1 MKKTIFNSDWQNGF
15 DACLSFGVIG
25 VFIAQSLSVCLSVC
39 LCVSLSLAKRFVFYQ
54 KKKKI
59 KTTRSTHTV
68 SLLYADDIE
77 TKLLM
82 FQMIGL

>member
-25 VFIAQSLSVCLSVC
+25 VFIAQSLSFCLFVCLSLSSQTVC
-39 LCVSLSLAKRFVFYQ
+39 VLP
-54 KKKKI
+54 KKKKL

>member
-25 VFIAQSLSVCLSVC
+25 VFIAQSLSVCLFV
-39 LCVSLSLAKRFVFYQ
+39 CVSLSLAKRFVFYQ
-54 KKKKI
+54 KKKKR

>member
-39 LCVSLSLAKRFVFYQ
+39 LSLSLAKRFVFYQ
-54 KKKKI
+54 KKKQK